1 MTRTAF
7 LTALT
12 FAFALPAATA
22 FAGCA
27 QDIATFQKL
36 LDGDLKTGFVAKS
49 VYAAASSELT
59 EAKSLCSAGQADAA
73 SAAVRASRSRH
84 GYPN

>member
-1 MTRTAF
+1 MTRIAF
-7 LTALT
+7 LTACTL
-12 FAFALPAATA
+12 AFTLPASAA

-49 VYAAASSELT
+49 VHAAASSEL
-59 EAKSLCSAGQADAA
+59 EAARALCTSGQDDPA

>member
-1 MTRTAF
+1 MTRIAF
-7 LTALT
+7 LTACSL
-12 FAFALPAATA
+12 AFALPASAA

-36 LDGDLKTGFVAKS
+36 LDGDLQTGFVAKS
-49 VYAAASSELT
+49 VHDAASSELDAA
-59 EAKSLCSAGQADAA
+59 EALCSAGQGGAA